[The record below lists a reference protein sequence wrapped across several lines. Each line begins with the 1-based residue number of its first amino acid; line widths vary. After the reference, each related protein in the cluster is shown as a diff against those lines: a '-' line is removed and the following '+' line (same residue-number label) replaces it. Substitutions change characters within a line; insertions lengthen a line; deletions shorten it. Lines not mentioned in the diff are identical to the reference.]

1 MTRFRENNRRMSGH
15 GITKRQLYVDVA
27 RAMAITM
34 IVMAHVLRTGV
45 VADYLGSTGVTMFFF
60 LSGYVYR
67 WKEDRRAYWLGRIR
81 RLVIPYLAVATVSIL
96 IYHAAGRF
104 AAAQICTDIGTTDIL
119 PNLAAMLYANS
130 KDHSMKWNETLWFVP
145 CFLAVLIMANLL
157 ERWIVW
163 RGKKGCDLSAEIVR
177 LAAIGTSL
185 CLHYFLTQRNDLR
198 LPWQWE
204 TAFAMLPTF
213 EAGILA
219 HTAISVHD
227 AQAYTNDIKLGK
239 CGDFR
244 PIRLTTGTALG
255 IALLSI
261 ALEIILTPIN
271 GQISI
276 RGDIYTHYAL
286 SFLILALGVAG
297 YILLAYGI
305 VRVIALCATKTNI
318 LAPTRALLHVKPQAI
333 TSRQGDMS
341 SDDFTDP
348 GSASFAHPEDIRR
361 KESAGSQISAAGD
374 NRFLCLASYVG
385 RHSFDIMLWNKF
397 PVLIFQTLLPVVI
410 HGFDD
415 LYEAQDN
422 LRGVLISIPL
432 TLVCIALC
440 LLWTAFYQHIKH
452 H

>member
-1 MTRFRENNRRMSGH
+1 
-15 GITKRQLYVDVA
+15 
-27 RAMAITM
+27 
-34 IVMAHVLRTGV
+34 
-45 VADYLGSTGVTMFFF
+45 
-60 LSGYVYR
+60 
-67 WKEDRRAYWLGRIR
+67 
-81 RLVIPYLAVATVSIL
+81 
-96 IYHAAGRF
+96 
-104 AAAQICTDIGTTDIL
+104 
-119 PNLAAMLYANS
+119 
-130 KDHSMKWNETLWFVP
+130 MKWNETLWFVP